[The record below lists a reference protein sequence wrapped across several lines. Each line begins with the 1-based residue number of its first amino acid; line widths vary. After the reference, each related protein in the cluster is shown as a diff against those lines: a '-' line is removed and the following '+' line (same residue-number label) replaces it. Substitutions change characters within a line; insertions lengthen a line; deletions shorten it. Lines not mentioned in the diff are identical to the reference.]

1 MPSSR
6 HVRITRIAISPRFAI
21 KIFCSNLA
29 PFERLMERR
38 ILRSMSDAA
47 ATWSPAADLA
57 ARLAG
62 TRFHDVRRFAVVD
75 STNRYLL
82 ADAAL
87 PDGVVAVAD
96 EQTAGR
102 GRHGRT
108 WSARPGAALLGSV
121 RLRPALPAERLH
133 LVTLACAVAATD
145 AVEEVAG
152 FAARVK
158 WPNDV
163 VVDDRKLAGI
173 LAEADGTGAVVV
185 GMGLNLRSDAY
196 PEELAEL
203 ATACDRHASEPVGR
217 DDLLCAWLRAFDAG
231 LDALDGIVA
240 AAVERSATLGRAVRV
255 ELARESFTGTATRLT
270 GEGYLVV
277 ARDDGS
283 ETVVTAGDVVHLRP
297 VRDRPR
303 DS

>member
-1 MPSSR
+1 MP
-6 HVRITRIAISPRFAI
+6 
-21 KIFCSNLA
+21 
-29 PFERLMERR
+29 
-38 ILRSMSDAA
+38 DAA
-47 ATWSPAADLA
+47 ATWSPAAELA
-57 ARLAG
+57 ARVAG

-82 ADAAL
+82 SDAAFSDGV
-87 PDGVVAVAD
+87 PTDGVVAVAD

-108 WSARPGAALLGSV
+108 WSARPGAALLASV
-121 RLRPALPAERLH
+121 RLRPSLPAERLH
-133 LVTLACAVAATD
+133 LVTLAGAVAATE
-145 AVEEVAG
+145 AVQEVAG
-152 FAARVK
+152 FAPQVK

-173 LAEADGTGAVVV
+173 LAEADGAGAVVV
-185 GMGLNLRSDAY
+185 GMGLNLRADAY
-196 PEELAEL
+196 PEDLAPV
-203 ATACDRHASEPVGR
+203 ATACDRHASGPVDR
-217 DDLLCAWLRAFDAG
+217 DDLLCAWLRAFDSR

-240 AAVERSATLGRAVRV
+240 AAIARSATLGRVVRV

-277 ARDDGS
+277 TREDGD

-297 VRDRPR
+297 VTDRPPG
-303 DS
+303 S